1 MQVGDLVRNNQPGF
15 THLVGLVIM
24 FNRKGDPWVKKVS
37 NGDIIV
43 WSYAE
48 WDVISEA
55 QSR

>member
-15 THLVGLVIM
+15 THLVGLVIK
-24 FNRKGDPWVKKVS
+24 FSRTGEPWVKKIS
-37 NGDIIV
+37 NGNIIV

-48 WDVISEA
+48 WEVISGS